1 MKIRVSDSTNNDNND
16 INNNTNDINNTNN
29 LVSKNSIAR
38 NLDYHSLETVKEL
51 DSEKTFSHSIDSSY
65 CSTPSS
71 SCDLGAKRLFC
82 KGLNHNASCNSN
94 CNRIRILSTSDDN
107 DDDVNEYGISIS
119 QNDRINQ
126 EDEDLDESKDSGDD
140 ERNRNK
146 ANGTKYNDEAEH
158 SGLEKFFV
166 KPASEFIVDFF
177 DAFSNIDDGGVALMM
192 EYMDGK

>member
-71 SCDLGAKRLFC
+71 SCDLGAKRLLVLLISLVLLLMSLLSLFVESET
-82 KGLNHNASCNSN
+82 L
-94 CNRIRILSTSDDN
+94 IFIFILFF
-107 DDDVNEYGISIS
+107 ILLSIFG
-119 QNDRINQ
+119 N
-126 EDEDLDESKDSGDD
+126 
-140 ERNRNK
+140 
-146 ANGTKYNDEAEH
+146 
-158 SGLEKFFV
+158 V
-166 KPASEFIVDFF
+166 
-177 DAFSNIDDGGVALMM
+177 
-192 EYMDGK
+192 